1 MKNKLFTIFL
11 VIIFIG
17 LLLLINNML
26 NEQNTSINV
35 GENNEVEKRI
45 ESEEKSN
52 MEVMSVSNENFEEE
66 VLKSDK
72 KVLIDFYAD
81 WCGPCKMLSPI
92 VEDFANENNDVKVVK
107 VNVDDNQE
115 LAVKY
120 GVASIPTLIV
130 IENGEIKNI
139 RVGLMSKSEIE
150 EMVK

>member
-26 NEQNTSINV
+26 NEQNTSMNV

-92 VEDFANENNDVKVVK
+92 VEDFASGNNDVKVVK